1 MMANPNSIFS
11 SEALLFAELQAKVLQ
26 KSWGW
31 LLALGI
37 LFIILGTVG
46 LGRTFAMTVASV
58 FFFGILMLVGGGVQL
73 VGAFKLEGWKNILWQ
88 MLIAILYGIAGIT
101 IVSDPLLA
109 SVPLT
114 AVLAVAFIGVGI
126 MRIVMAIQLRGS
138 TGWGWMLIGGI
149 ISILLGGWIFATFP
163 GSALWV
169 IGLFVAVELIM
180 HGWSYVIVALAAR
193 TQSKETAQA
202 TTGDA

>member
-1 MMANPNSIFS
+1 MVTNANPTVLNSGR
-11 SEALLFAELQAKVLQ
+11 LFDELQAKVLQ

-37 LFIILGTVG
+37 LFVFLGVVG

-58 FFFGILMLVGGGVQL
+58 LFFGILMLVGGGVQL

-88 MLIAILYGIAGIT
+88 MLIGILYGLAGIA

-109 SVPLT
+109 SVLLT
-114 AVLAVAFIGVGI
+114 AILAASFVGVGI
-126 MRIVMAIQLRGS
+126 MRIVMAIRLRGS
-138 TGWGWMLIGGI
+138 KGWRLILIGGI
-149 ISILLGGWIFATFP
+149 GSIVLGGWIFASFP

-169 IGLFVAVELIM
+169 IGMFVAIELIM
-180 HGWSYVIVALAAR
+180 HGWSYVVVALAAR

-202 TTGDA
+202 TTGME